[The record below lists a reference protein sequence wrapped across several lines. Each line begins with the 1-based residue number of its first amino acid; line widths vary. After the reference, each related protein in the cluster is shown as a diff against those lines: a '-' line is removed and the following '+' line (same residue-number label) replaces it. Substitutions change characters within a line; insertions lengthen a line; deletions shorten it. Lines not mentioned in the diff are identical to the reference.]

1 MLGGDV
7 HKIKF
12 GLIVGGLL
20 LIVFYSIIPLLVI
33 LLGLFLFNMKGSFN
47 MNALKKLGFIFKS
60 KASKTLDQ
68 FLDAQELS
76 TQIKADLDKAIFKLT
91 NSLTEVTESRIRLI
105 DSKTRYESQL
115 KDVNSQILSKKQ
127 QGDELGSRKLAV
139 KALQYTNLIQ
149 GQSEAI
155 ARVRQ
160 VEDQLKGKIRDMHDT
175 KSEVEV
181 ASEVLQAEY
190 ETYSTLNAVSAH
202 GGSVAIKSDAL
213 ELLKSLSQRSK
224 TEYLAKTETAEF
236 TQQFETMK
244 PVTTVSSDEIDNY
257 INNLK

>member
-1 MLGGDV
+1 MN
-7 HKIKF
+7 KIKF

-33 LLGLFLFNMKGSFN
+33 LLGLFLFKIKGSFN

-76 TQIKADLDKAIFKLT
+76 TQIKVDLDKAIFKLT
-91 NSLTEVTESRIRLI
+91 NSLTEVTESRIRLA
-105 DSKTRYESQL
+105 DSKARYENQL
-115 KDVNSQILSKKQ
+115 KDINSQILSKKQ
-127 QGDELGSRKLAV
+127 QGDEQGSRKLAV

-149 GQSEAI
+149 GQAEAI
-155 ARVRQ
+155 VRVTQ
-160 VEDQLKGKIRDMHDT
+160 VQEQLKGKIRDMHDT

-202 GGSVAIKSDAL
+202 GGVAIKSDAL

-236 TQQFETMK
+236 TKQFEPMK
-244 PVTTVSSDEIDNY
+244 QATTVSSDEIDNY